1 MNRKIESFKPSI
13 TPKSR
18 NSKATIY
25 KLYVRLDTKIIIC
38 YIITFPYLL
47 IHSTHR
53 CKALLAI
60 ALNYSFT
67 TGSNIMVFQFVLG
80 VKSSDVK
87 KYRPDSD
94 ADQISTNENSLEH
107 SDNAQADSFNIEL
120 ERENRKPI
128 LDKS

>member
-1 MNRKIESFKPSI
+1 
-13 TPKSR
+13 
-18 NSKATIY
+18 
-25 KLYVRLDTKIIIC
+25 
-38 YIITFPYLL
+38 
-47 IHSTHR
+47 
-53 CKALLAI
+53 
-60 ALNYSFT
+60 
-67 TGSNIMVFQFVLG
+67 MVFQFVLG